1 MSFKLRLI
9 PAAAAA
15 CVIAACG
22 GGDASAPPGLVPVT
36 PAATPTTGVAVDGY
50 LNGATA
56 LCDVNGNG
64 IADSGEATV
73 LTGADGRFT
82 FTSGCTA
89 VVVVS
94 GGISGDTGLPFKG
107 VLKAPAGATVAS
119 PLTTLIAAGMSQAQ
133 VLSALGLPAGTD
145 LLKTDP
151 AATVNGALVN
161 GDLLKKT
168 LAVQQLLQKTT
179 EVFAG
184 LGGASET
191 ASLQKIYSEVATSF
205 GILLKGGGT
214 LNTGTTVDSTL
225 VASLV
230 KSAADRVGQSASVDA
245 AVKTAVAALN
255 AESLGVVTAGS
266 MKVQAEALLK
276 SADADLTNVT
286 TKQQSSATIATF
298 VKSNAS
304 QLTAA
309 PTPATVTLG
318 STLTSQVAPPVA
330 PPAPTDYL
338 AVAGDAL
345 SLVNGSVSKTYTMD
359 QFQSDAGIG
368 VAWPLPST
376 MLLKVAVSQVG
387 SYTLAANQ
395 KLSAAVAISE
405 TTASGK
411 AEVLGYIDN
420 VNVAKTAGGL
430 EISVPTTGANS
441 MVYGVS
447 SDGKKKAVID
457 FGSSVAGVHNTLV
470 TSGVLNSIVLGNV
483 VNYAINQ
490 VSNDFT
496 GIYSLRGK
504 YKVTLVINGLPLRKA
519 DGNELASTTITI
531 PTALDKNGAATASKS
546 VTGPGL
552 VGYISLTN

>member
-22 GGDASAPPGLVPVT
+22 GGDAGAPPGVAPVT
-36 PAATPTTGVAVDGY
+36 PAATPTSGVAVDDH
-50 LNGATA
+50 LVGATV
-56 LCDVNGNG
+56 LCDSNGNG
-64 IADSGEATV
+64 TADAGEVTTTTLSG
-73 LTGADGRFT
+73 GAFT
-82 FTSGCTA
+82 FATGCSST
-89 VVVVS
+89 VVVT
-94 GGISGDTGLPFKG
+94 GGINADTGLAFKG

-151 AATVNGALVN
+151 AATTAGGALVN

-214 LNTGTTVDSTL
+214 LNAGTTVDSAV

-230 KSAADRVGQSASVDA
+230 KSAADRVGQSATVDA

-266 MKVQAEALLK
+266 MKLQAEALLK
-276 SADADLTNVT
+276 SADADVT
-286 TKQQSSATIATF
+286 RVTSAQQSSTTISTF

-309 PTPATVTLG
+309 PTPATTTLG
-318 STLTSQVAPPVA
+318 STLTGQVA
-330 PPAPTDYL
+330 PPAPAPTDYI
-338 AVAGDAL
+338 AVTGDAL
-345 SLVNGSVSKTYTMD
+345 SLVNGNVSKSYSMAD
-359 QFQSDAGIG
+359 FQSDAGIS
-368 VAWPLPST
+368 VAWPLPPS

-395 KLSAAVAISE
+395 KLTAAVAISE

-457 FGSSVAGVHNTLV
+457 FGSSVAGVHNTLL

-504 YKVTLVINGLPLRKA
+504 YKVTIVINGLPLRKA
-519 DGNELASTTITI
+519 DGSELASTTITV

-552 VGYISLTN
+552 VGTISLTD